1 MSIKLM
7 SDVFNVQGIT
17 HAQKLL
23 LLALADAAN
32 DDGVCWPSIHRLASK
47 AMVEERSVT
56 RMLAELELR
65 GFVVREL
72 RSGRSTMYTVIPPTA
87 EPPHPRPPGHPT
99 PDSKVAPPP
108 TGGSPRTNKESKEKP
123 KGTVKRPDGVDEQVW
138 QDFLVHRNRMKAP
151 VTYTAMQGFI
161 REAANAGVTLEDALR
176 ISVERGWRGFRA
188 DWAQEKPK
196 IDEKTEHYLRLTG
209 RANKGEVI
217 DV

>member
-87 EPPHPRPPGHPT
+87 ELPHPRPPGHHT
-99 PDSKVAPPP
+99 PDSKVAQPP
-108 TGGSPRTNKESKEKP
+108 TGGSPRIIKEPQEKL
-123 KGTVKRPDGVDEQVW
+123 KGTVKRPDGVDEQIW
-138 QDFLVHRNRMKAP
+138 QDFLVHRNRIKAP

-161 REAANAGVTLEDALR
+161 REAAKAGVTLEDALR

-188 DWAQEKPK
+188 DWAHESKV
-196 IDEKTEHYLRLTG
+196 DAKTEHYLRLTG
-209 RANKGEVI
+209 RTNKNEVI

>member
-7 SDVFNVQGIT
+7 SEVFNVQGIS

-32 DDGVCWPSIHRLASK
+32 DEGVCWPSIHRLASK

-72 RSGRSTMYTVIPPTA
+72 RSGRSTMYTVIPPT
-87 EPPHPRPPGHPT
+87 
-99 PDSKVAPPP
+99 
-108 TGGSPRTNKESKEKP
+108 GGSPRIIKEPQEKP
-123 KGTVKRPDGVDEQVW
+123 KGTVKRPDGVDEQIW
-138 QDFLVHRNRMKAP
+138 QDFLVHRNRIKAP

-161 REAANAGVTLEDALR
+161 REAAKAGVTLEDALR

-188 DWAQEKPK
+188 DWAHESKV
-196 IDEKTEHYLRLTG
+196 DAKTEHYLRLTG
-209 RANKGEVI
+209 RTNKNEVI